1 MRYRASALGWL
12 AVCLVM
18 VSAYA
23 LAHQAPAQNDT
34 VLPRQAKPTRPAE
47 LLDTGKIVVRVLVLS
62 FNPIVLQ
69 EGGKRLHEV
78 GKWNDP
84 RQLAKEYAREVNE
97 ASQGFIEFQ
106 IVEWRDLDEFPV
118 KVDGFTYTLEQYLEC
133 LRTWKGWHEP
143 DGTDYEKVLLKHG
156 VHELIDNNKIDEVWM
171 FGAPYMGFW
180 ESAMA
185 GPGAFFINGGVY
197 DKFPTRRPFAIMG
210 FNYERGVAEMLHNLC
225 HRTEA
230 TMTRIYGGW
239 KSDQL
244 VHNWAR
250 FASNAHQSNGVSAVG
265 SCHYP
270 PNGEKDYDYANPRT
284 VVSSAPDWLSY
295 PNLTGKTMPVNRE
308 TWGGPDYHLNYMRWW
323 FRHLPRAKG
332 VNEDGRLNNWWR
344 YVFDFTRYD
353 ERGKPIGN

>member
-1 MRYRASALGWL
+1 MRIGLILLGLICASWI
-12 AVCLVM
+12 
-18 VSAYA
+18 YA
-23 LAHQAPAQNDT
+23 DD
-34 VLPRQAKPTRPAE
+34 AKPLPNGERP
-47 LLDTGKIVVRVLVLS
+47 IIVRVLVLN
-62 FNPIVLQ
+62 FDPVIPQ
-69 EGGKRLHEV
+69 EGNKRLHEV

-84 RQLAKEYAREVNE
+84 RWLAQQYADEVRK
-97 ASQGFIEFQ
+97 ASGDLVRYQ

-118 KVDGFTYTLEQYLEC
+118 KVDGFVYTKEQYLQC
-133 LRTWKGWHEP
+133 LRDWKGWHEP
-143 DGTDYEKVLLKHG
+143 DGMDYEKVLQKHG
-156 VHELIDNNKIDEVWM
+156 VDKLIDAGKVDEVWL

-197 DKFPTRRPFAIMG
+197 DKFPTKRPFAIMG

-239 KSDQL
+239 QADKL
-244 VHNWAR
+244 EHNWAR
-250 FASNAHQSNGVSAVG
+250 FAANAHQSNGVAAVG

-284 VVSSAPDWLSY
+284 VVSSAPDWLNY
-295 PNLTGKTMPVNRE
+295 PNFTGKTMEVNRE

-323 FRHLPRAKG
+323 FRHLPRNPG
-332 VNEDGRLNNWWR
+332 VNREDGRLNNWWR
-344 YVFDFTRYD
+344 YVFEFTQYD
-353 ERGKPIGN
+353 ERGKPVRANPKTD